1 MKENELKPMETTNT
15 EEEMLELPE
24 NFEELYELLEWSELD
39 EDLDSNTSEDTLPP
53 EYRFKEPDSYFK
65 LAPVSADRKRHD
77 VWFDEDGH
85 LHAKNPSAWWIPE
98 LTIEREVGGTV
109 YTVTGSFN
117 GDEGMLRK
125 LERISTKKFTNTE
138 EDANDTDE

>member
-1 MKENELKPMETTNT
+1 MKELKPMEIETM
-15 EEEMLELPE
+15 EEEMMELPE
-24 NFEELYELLEWSELD
+24 NLD
-39 EDLDSNTSEDTLPP
+39 ELIDLAEGCELNEVPGVYIVEDTLPP
-53 EYRFKEPDSYFK
+53 EYRFTDPDPYFR
-65 LAPVSADRKRHD
+65 LQPLPADRKRYD

-98 LTIEREVGGTV
+98 LTIEREIGGTV

-125 LERISTKKFTNTE
+125 LERISSKMLTNTE
-138 EDANDTDE
+138 EDVNDTDE